1 MAKVEIMMPQ
11 MGESVMEGEVIGWSK
26 AVGDTVEVDE
36 TLLEIATDKVD
47 TEVPS
52 PEAGVIVELLAQEG
66 DTVEVGKP
74 IAIIETDASAAS
86 TVTATPAPASEPE
99 PAPVAEQVPVAAP
112 EPAVAQTPA
121 PAAPAPQ
128 AAPVASGESIEVV
141 MPQMGESVME
151 GEVLSWSKAI
161 GDSVEVDETLLEI
174 ATDKVDTEVPSPE
187 AGVLTEILA
196 KEGETIQVGQVIAR
210 LAPSGASPQAAPTA
224 ASDSQAAPA
233 QTTTTA
239 TPPAPVVATP
249 PASTPSAPA
258 ATLAV
263 GSIPNTTPSGKF
275 LSPLV
280 RSIAEKEG
288 IPVETLDQIPGTGKD
303 GRLTKKDMLNF
314 LSIRPP
320 QGGASTPSASPVST
334 PAQPA
339 SGGGLSRPGAPA
351 PAPAT
356 QAPATPAPAT
366 PSAAPAAVGSP
377 PSTSGSI
384 NAGQLNVKAPEQQV
398 EIIKMDRM
406 RKMIAEHM
414 VNSKQTSAHVTTFS
428 DVDVTQIVKWR
439 AANKDRFQQQTGAK
453 LTFTPIFVEAIIQA
467 IREFPLINSSIVG
480 DEIHVKK
487 NINFGL
493 AVALGEGGIGG
504 LIVPVIK
511 HAQDKNLA
519 ALAHA
524 IADLA
529 TKARSKTLSPDDL
542 VGGTITLTN
551 YGSVGNLM
559 GTPIINQPQVA
570 IIGTGAIEKRPMVM
584 ETADGDVI
592 AIRHQMYLSMS
603 YDHRSIDGAHG
614 GAFLNRIKQLLEGF
628 DPNRSF

>member
-26 AVGDTVEVDE
+26 AVGDSVEVDE

-86 TVTATPAPASEPE
+86 TATATPAPASEPE
-99 PAPVAEQVPVAAP
+99 PAPVAEQVPASAP
-112 EPAVAQTPA
+112 EPAVAQTPEPATPA
-121 PAAPAPQ
+121 PVAPAPQ
-128 AAPVASGESIEVV
+128 VVPVASGESIEVV

-210 LAPSGASPQAAPTA
+210 LAPAGSSAQPAAQAVPVEPV
-224 ASDSQAAPA
+224 AAPA
-233 QTTTTA
+233 TSTPVAIPEST
-239 TPPAPVVATP
+239 TPPAP
-249 PASTPSAPA
+249 A
-258 ATLAV
+258 ATIAA
-263 GSIPNTTPSGKF
+263 GSIPNSTPSGKF

-320 QGGASTPSASPVST
+320 QAGTSTPSASPAST
-334 PAQPA
+334 PVQPA
-339 SGGGLSRPGAPA
+339 SGGGLSRPGTP
-351 PAPAT
+351 
-356 QAPATPAPAT
+356 APATPAPA
-366 PSAAPAAVGSP
+366 APAA
-377 PSTSGSI
+377 PSSASI

-428 DVDVTQIVKWR
+428 DVDVTQVVKWR
-439 AANKDRFQQQTGAK
+439 AANKDRFLQQTGAK

-524 IADLA
+524 ITDLA

>member
-26 AVGDTVEVDE
+26 GVGDTVEVDE

-66 DTVEVGKP
+66 DTIEVGKP
-74 IAIIETDASAAS
+74 IAIIETDASAAA
-86 TVTATPAPASEPE
+86 TAAPTPSE
-99 PAPVAEQVPVAAP
+99 AAP
-112 EPAVAQTPA
+112 E
-121 PAAPAPQ
+121 Q
-128 AAPVASGESIEVV
+128 AAPVAPAPVEPAPEASAPAQSAPKAEPSPVATPQASGESIEVV

-161 GDSVEVDETLLEI
+161 GDLVEVDETLLEI

-210 LAPSGASPQAAPTA
+210 LAPAGSGASAAP
-224 ASDSQAAPA
+224 SK
-233 QTTTTA
+233 
-239 TPPAPVVATP
+239 
-249 PASTPSAPA
+249 ASTPAPESKPAPA
-258 ATLAV
+258 PQEAPAV
-263 GSIPNTTPSGKF
+263 KPQEPAASLNAETPAKGGPIPNTTPAGKF

-320 QGGASTPSASPVST
+320 QTEGAPQPS
-334 PAQPA
+334 QPA
-339 SGGGLSRPGAPA
+339 TTGGGLSRPGAPA
-351 PAPAT
+351 SAPA
-356 QAPATPAPAT
+356 QAAVLTSPATA
-366 PSAAPAAVGSP
+366 SAATSS
-377 PSTSGSI
+377 STGSI
-384 NAGQLNVKAPEQQV
+384 NAGQLNVKAPEQQI

-439 AANKDRFQQQTGAK
+439 AANKDRFLQQTGAK
-453 LTFTPIFVEAIIQA
+453 LTFTPIFVESIIQA

-529 TKARSKTLSPDDL
+529 TKARAKTLSPDDL

-570 IIGTGAIEKRPMVM
+570 IIGTGAIEKRPVVM

>member
-1 MAKVEIMMPQ
+1 
-11 MGESVMEGEVIGWSK
+11 
-26 AVGDTVEVDE
+26 
-36 TLLEIATDKVD
+36 
-47 TEVPS
+47 
-52 PEAGVIVELLAQEG
+52 
-66 DTVEVGKP
+66 
-74 IAIIETDASAAS
+74 
-86 TVTATPAPASEPE
+86 
-99 PAPVAEQVPVAAP
+99 
-112 EPAVAQTPA
+112 
-121 PAAPAPQ
+121 
-128 AAPVASGESIEVV
+128 
-141 MPQMGESVME
+141 
-151 GEVLSWSKAI
+151 
-161 GDSVEVDETLLEI
+161 
-174 ATDKVDTEVPSPE
+174 
-187 AGVLTEILA
+187 
-196 KEGETIQVGQVIAR
+196 
-210 LAPSGASPQAAPTA
+210 
-224 ASDSQAAPA
+224 
-233 QTTTTA
+233 
-239 TPPAPVVATP
+239 
-249 PASTPSAPA
+249 
-258 ATLAV
+258 
-263 GSIPNTTPSGKF
+263 
-275 LSPLV
+275 
-280 RSIAEKEG
+280 
-288 IPVETLDQIPGTGKD
+288 
-303 GRLTKKDMLNF
+303 
-314 LSIRPP
+314 
-320 QGGASTPSASPVST
+320 
-334 PAQPA
+334 
-339 SGGGLSRPGAPA
+339 
-351 PAPAT
+351 
-356 QAPATPAPAT
+356 
-366 PSAAPAAVGSP
+366 
-377 PSTSGSI
+377 
-384 NAGQLNVKAPEQQV
+384 
-398 EIIKMDRM
+398 MDRM

-428 DVDVTQIVKWR
+428 DVDVTQVVKWR
-439 AANKDRFQQQTGAK
+439 AANKDRFLKQTGAK

-524 IADLA
+524 ITDLA

-584 ETADGDVI
+584 ETEDGDVI

>member
-26 AVGDTVEVDE
+26 AVGDSVEVDE

-86 TVTATPAPASEPE
+86 TATATPAPESEPE
-99 PAPVAEQVPVAAP
+99 PAAVAEQAQPAAP
-112 EPAVAQTPA
+112 TAPAETQTPPPIETT

-128 AAPVASGESIEVV
+128 AAPVASGDSIEVV

-196 KEGETIQVGQVIAR
+196 QEGETIQVGQVIAR
-210 LAPSGASPQAAPTA
+210 LAPAGTSVQPAAAQSAPEPTA
-224 ASDSQAAPA
+224 
-233 QTTTTA
+233 QTVSPVEPDA
-239 TPPAPVVATP
+239 TPATPAPEPTTQ
-249 PASTPSAPA
+249 PAAPA
-258 ATLAV
+258 ATMAP
-263 GSIPNTTPSGKF
+263 GSIPNSTPSGKF

-303 GRLTKKDMLNF
+303 GRLTKKDMLSF

-320 QGGASTPSASPVST
+320 QTGASSASASST
-334 PAQPA
+334 PPP
-339 SGGGLSRPGAPA
+339 SEPRSGGLSRPGAPA
-351 PAPAT
+351 P
-356 QAPATPAPAT
+356 PAPAAPT
-366 PSAAPAAVGSP
+366 PAQPVTPAAS
-377 PSTSGSI
+377 SSGSI
-384 NAGQLNVKAPEQQV
+384 NAGQLNVKAPEQQI

-428 DVDVTQIVKWR
+428 DVDVTQVVKWR
-439 AANKDRFQQQTGAK
+439 AANKDRFLQQTGAK

-511 HAQDKNLA
+511 HAQEKNLA

-524 IADLA
+524 ITDLA